1 MKLKKPFRMPI
12 IVRSE
17 IITYEEGRGTGE
29 GRIIT
34 KDLVWIPLKF
44 WHYLMKHRF
53 RIRNAS
59 SHPLLTLDFIEIIIP
74 ELGKE

>member
-44 WHYLMKHRF
+44 WHYLMKQ
-53 RIRNAS
+53 NAS
-59 SHPLLTLDFIEIIIP
+59 SHPLLTLDFIEITIP

>member
-17 IITYEEGRGTGE
+17 IITYEEGRGTEG

-44 WHYLMKHRF
+44 WHYLMKHIDF
-53 RIRNAS
+53 VFEML
-59 SHPLLTLDFIEIIIP
+59 PLTLYLLLTS
-74 ELGKE
+74 